1 MLVEEQIK
9 QLKKARRKASSSRY
23 EMTMLLEGQS
33 KKSKSNL
40 QSANWRNAMVHLV
53 IYMLWL

>member
-9 QLKKARRKASSSRY
+9 QLKKARRKASSSSY

-33 KKSKSNL
+33 KKSKP
-40 QSANWRNAMVHLV
+40 
-53 IYMLWL
+53 